1 GGGGGQANDIDPSAE
16 ARTGVHGSGSY
27 ADYVFRSAAL
37 GLFGCDLSDSG
48 PLPWRGASQGRALPA
63 PQAAG
68 DGDGLIRRRRR
79 RGATGGEASS
89 TDIRELTLYAHADGT
104 HSCDGSSSPSSVP
117 VLRFAAAYGFKNV
130 QSVLRGLSS
139 PGTTAGG
146 EGRRY
151 DYVEVM
157 ACPSGCA
164 NGGGQVGPGGEG
176 RRCPGVPEMEPFGRK
191 ARGLLYTRFHV
202 VPKLEPTSGAAAGV
216 AVSDTNW

>member
-1 GGGGGQANDIDPSAE
+1 
-16 ARTGVHGSGSY
+16 Y

-48 PLPWRGASQGRALPA
+48 PLPWRGASHGRAPSA
-63 PQAAG
+63 PQAAT
-68 DGDGLIRRRRR
+68 DGGVIRRRRR
-79 RGATGGEASS
+79 RGAAAGEAAS
-89 TDIRELTLYAHADGT
+89 TDIRELTLYALADGT
-104 HSCDGSSSPSSVP
+104 HSCDGSSSQPSVP

-176 RRCPGVPEMEPFGRK
+176 RETPPGGEGAGEGGGVGRSRGAPSRRRGVVRGRHWGAEPPTRRAFACDRDGDVWQEGEGT
-191 ARGLLYTRFHV
+191 APHQVSRG
-202 VPKLEPTSGAAAGV
+202 P
-216 AVSDTNW
+216 